1 MLSYNHGRMTAALL
15 RLWRCRQGGFT
26 GRVMASLLS
35 ALVSAI
41 ALGLLVALSFAPYGI
56 WPFALVG
63 FAGLALLLSR
73 ADKGWHVATIGW
85 CFGVGQFVLG
95 LDWIATAFTFQAKM
109 PPWLGGIAVFLLSLY
124 LAIFPALAA
133 FAAWWATRRLKGG
146 AATLSLALGAAWT
159 AGEWL
164 RGTVFTGFPWNP
176 ISAAFIDLPIAQ
188 VTKQIGTYGL
198 SGILVASAGFVLIL
212 ATRHNA
218 ALRRATI
225 LSGANI
231 PAAIGAVLLISLYVV
246 PTLVAYACPPAPP
259 PPATGPLVHIVQPDI
274 RQGELWDPGMQAR
287 HLALL
292 QGLSGTPGAEPRLV
306 LWPESG
312 IDDDIAEDPAAAAHL
327 VAMLGP
333 KDVLIGGGEAP
344 VRDAAGTLI
353 AARNRAFAVTAGG
366 HIVGSYDKAHLV
378 PYGEYLPMRPLL
390 SLIGLSR
397 LVPGDLDFRPGP
409 GPQTIALPDGTK
421 VGLQICYE
429 MVFSGHV
436 VEEAHRPAFLFNPSN
451 DAWFGRAGP
460 PQHLAQARLRAIEEG
475 LPVARATPTGI
486 SAIIDSRGRI
496 IREIPPDAAGMIE
509 ERMPAAGPITPF
521 ARLGDWA
528 VLLTILVLGGLA
540 IVAGRYKES
549 FI

>member
-1 MLSYNHGRMTAALL
+1 MTAVLHS
-15 RLWRCRQGGFT
+15 LWRRRHGGFT
-26 GRVMASLLS
+26 GRGMASLLS

-41 ALGLLVALSFAPYGI
+41 ALGLLVALGFAPYGI
-56 WPFALVG
+56 WPLALVG

-73 ADKGWHVATIGW
+73 ADKGWHAAAIGW

-109 PPWLGGIAVFLLSLY
+109 PAWLGGVAVLLLSLY
-124 LAIFPALAA
+124 LAIFPAFAT

-176 ISAAFIDLPIAQ
+176 LSAAFVDLPIAQ
-188 VTKQIGTYGL
+188 VARQTGTYGL
-198 SGILVASAGFVLIL
+198 SGILVASAGFILIL
-212 ATRHNA
+212 ATRPHT

-225 LSGANI
+225 LSRANL
-231 PAAIGAVLLISLYVV
+231 PAAIGAAMLIGLYLV
-246 PTLVAYACPPAPP
+246 PTVLAYARPPVAPT
-259 PPATGPLVHIVQPDI
+259 PATGPLVHIVQPDI
-274 RQGELWDPGMQAR
+274 GQGELWDAGMQAR

-292 QGLSGTPGAEPRLV
+292 QGLSGKPGAEPRLV

-312 IDDDIAEDPAAAAHL
+312 IEDDIAEDPAAAAHL

-353 AARNRAFAVTAGG
+353 AARNRAFAVAAGG
-366 HIVGSYDKAHLV
+366 RIVGAYDKAHLV

-409 GPQTIALPDGTK
+409 GPQTIVLPDGTK

-436 VEEAHRPAFLFNPSN
+436 VDEAHRPAFLFNPSN

-486 SAIIDSRGRI
+486 SAIVDSRGRI
-496 IREIPPDAAGMIE
+496 VQQLPAHAAGLMQQ
-509 ERMPAAGPITPF
+509 RMPAADPPTLF

-528 VLLTILVLGGLA
+528 LLLTILLLGGLA
-540 IVAGRYKES
+540 FVAGRYKES